1 MVAVPFLT
9 AIAASAL
16 RIRALEGGESLSADL
31 LKSLG
36 EEEGQAEIDIPVH
49 SSAIRSIG
57 FHAGGVITVTFARDG
72 KTYDYPGTEEEFLA
86 FLLAPSKGRFF
97 NEHFRR

>member
-1 MVAVPFLT
+1 MVAVPVLG
-9 AIAASAL
+9 ALASVAL
-16 RIRALEGGESLSADL
+16 RTAALEEGTVLSARL
-31 LKSLG
+31 LETLG
-36 EEEGQAEIDIPVH
+36 EEEGQIEVDIPVH

-72 KTYDYPGTEEEFLA
+72 KTYDYAGTEAEFIA
-86 FLLAPSKGRFF
+86 FLMAPSKGRFF